1 MDAGG
6 RETQDDSMEGI
17 GSVESGT
24 ETEQLPRTPV
34 ATGHTPELKP
44 IGDSSKVRSICFFD
58 ELGWLA
64 VVRHIEGQS

>member
-44 IGDSSKVRSICFFD
+44 IGDASKIRGICFFNK
-58 ELGWLA
+58 LGRLT
-64 VVRHIEGQS
+64 VVRYIEGQS